1 MAGVRGVGDF
11 IGDRFEV
18 FDIHEGGMS
27 LVYVAHDHLGESGR
41 TVVALK
47 TLKDELLGHRV
58 RRSRFAT
65 ECRLWVQLGQHPN
78 IVQAH
83 AVEIIGGKPYVVLE
97 LVQGGDLIRWIGTS
111 RLDLAQA
118 LRFGVQFCLGME
130 HAVRQGLSCHRDIK
144 PGNLLITEDGILKI
158 TDFGLARICEE
169 MVAGPPRTARRLD
182 PAGRGARS
190 PQRIIFTDP
199 RDQQVRPI
207 GLLELR
213 ARPGAASR
221 RPPASPGTRVA
232 GLRPPGRRNLRPL
245 PGRTRPRAR
254 AQPTPA
260 TVEKATSEYV
270 SPLETFDPRL
280 TRSGSRLGTG
290 AYMAPEQFR
299 DPGSVDVRAD
309 IYAFGV
315 VLFEMITGRL
325 PFKGKSLDTLD
336 RQHSRAEPPSVIP
349 SFPHRQARL
358 AGEVDQIVQRCLK
371 KDPADRYRSMA
382 ELRKSMLGLL
392 SRMGA
397 SVSGSTR
404 RLKPSGEPPT
414 EA

>member
-1 MAGVRGVGDF
+1 MAGVRGVGDW
-11 IGDRFEV
+11 IGDRFEI

-27 LVYVAHDHLGESGR
+27 VVYVVHDHLGKSGR

-47 TLKDELLGHRV
+47 TLKDELLGHRI

-65 ECRLWVQLGQHPN
+65 ECRLWVQLGQHAN

-83 AVEIIGGKPYVVLE
+83 AVEIIGGKPYVVIE
-97 LVQGGDLIRWIGTS
+97 LVQGGDLIRWIGTP

-130 HAVRQGLSCHRDIK
+130 HALRQGLSCHRDIK
-144 PGNLLITEDGILKI
+144 PGNLLITEDGVLKI

-169 MVAGPPRTARRLD
+169 MVAVRPELPDGSIPLAET
-182 PAGRGARS
+182 PAS

-199 RDQQVRPI
+199 RDQEVRPI
-207 GLLELR
+207 GLLGSEPRLG
-213 ARPGAASR
+213 ARPTVAARPSKSQAAP
-221 RPPASPGTRVA
+221 PPAPTSPAPARKS
-232 GLRPPGRRNLRPL
+232 RPV
-245 PGRTRPRAR
+245 AR
-254 AQPTPA
+254 ALPTPA
-260 TVEKATSEYV
+260 TVEKPTSEHV
-270 SPLETFDPRL
+270 SPPETTDPRL

-325 PFKGKSLDTLD
+325 PFKGKSLDALD
-336 RQHSRAEPPSVIP
+336 RQHSRAEPPSVVP
-349 SFPHRQARL
+349 SIPHRQARL
-358 AGEVDQIVQRCLK
+358 ADEVDQIVQRCLK
-371 KDPADRYRSMA
+371 KDPADRFRTMS

-397 SVSGSTR
+397 R
-404 RLKPSGEPPT
+404 
-414 EA
+414 

>member
-27 LVYVAHDHLGESGR
+27 LVYVAHDHLGASGR

-83 AVEIIGGKPYVVLE
+83 AVEIIDGKPYVVLE

-111 RLDLAQA
+111 RLDLAQT

-130 HAVRQGLSCHRDIK
+130 HAVRQGLSCHRDVK
-144 PGNLLITEDGILKI
+144 PGNLLITEDGVLKI

-169 MVAGPPRTARRLD
+169 MVAVRPELPDGSIPLAESPNR
-182 PAGRGARS
+182 

-207 GLLELR
+207 GLLGSEP
-213 ARPGAASR
+213 RPGA
-221 RPPASPGTRVA
+221 RPAAAGVVA
-232 GLRPPGRRNLRPL
+232 RPSKSQTAPPPGAKSPD
-245 PGRTRPRAR
+245 PGREGRLVAR

-260 TVEKATSEYV
+260 TVEKLTSEYI
-270 SPLETFDPRL
+270 SPPET
-280 TRSGSRLGTG
+280 S
-290 AYMAPEQFR
+290 
-299 DPGSVDVRAD
+299 
-309 IYAFGV
+309 
-315 VLFEMITGRL
+315 
-325 PFKGKSLDTLD
+325 
-336 RQHSRAEPPSVIP
+336 
-349 SFPHRQARL
+349 
-358 AGEVDQIVQRCLK
+358 
-371 KDPADRYRSMA
+371 DPA
-382 ELRKSMLGLL
+382 
-392 SRMGA
+392 
-397 SVSGSTR
+397 
-404 RLKPSGEPPT
+404 
-414 EA
+414 

>member
-1 MAGVRGVGDF
+1 MPGVRGVGDF

-27 LVYVAHDHLGESGR
+27 LVYVVHDHLGEPGR

-97 LVQGGDLIRWIGTS
+97 LVQGGDLVRWIGTC
-111 RLDLAQA
+111 RLDPAQA

-144 PGNLLITEDGILKI
+144 PGNMLITEDGVLKV

-169 MVAGPPRTARRLD
+169 MVAVRRELPD
-182 PAGRGARS
+182 GSIPLAESPKG

-207 GLLELR
+207 GLVAAEPR
-213 ARPGAASR
+213 PNPRPPVAVPAGVAARPSR
-221 RPPASPGTRVA
+221 SPT
-232 GLRPPGRRNLRPL
+232 PTPGNRLV
-245 PGRTRPRAR
+245 AR
-254 AQPTPA
+254 ALPTPA
-260 TVEKATSEYV
+260 TVEKATSDYV
-270 SPLETFDPRL
+270 PPPETFDPRL

-299 DPGSVDVRAD
+299 DPGSADVRAD

-325 PFKGKSLDTLD
+325 PFKGKSLDALD
-336 RQHSRAEPPSVIP
+336 QLHSHAEPPSVIP
-349 SFPHRQARL
+349 TFPPRQARL
-358 AGEVDQIVQRCLK
+358 AGEVDRIVQRCLK
-371 KDPADRYRSMA
+371 KDPADRFRTMA
-382 ELRKSMLGLL
+382 ELRKAMLGLL

-397 SVSGSTR
+397 R
-404 RLKPSGEPPT
+404 
-414 EA
+414 